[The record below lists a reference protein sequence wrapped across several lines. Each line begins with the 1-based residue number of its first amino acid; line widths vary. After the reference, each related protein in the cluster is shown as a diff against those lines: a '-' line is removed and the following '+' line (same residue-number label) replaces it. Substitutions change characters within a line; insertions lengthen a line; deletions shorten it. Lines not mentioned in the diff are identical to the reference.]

1 MKLLRLPEFTE
12 RLDLAWNLG
21 GPGIYQ
27 DQLEYLHA
35 RPEEVDSF
43 RVYITKVYKMFGCDA
58 FYPIKTWNKVKDNF
72 VELSVCDDV
81 PMLQKKVVDKE
92 NVSISFHVYEIN
104 KYLLCSK

>member
-35 RPEEVDSF
+35 RLPKEVMIS
-43 RVYITKVYKMFGCDA
+43 RVYMTKVHKKFECDA

-72 VELSVCDDV
+72 VELSVCDDI
-81 PMLQKKVVDKE
+81 PMLQKKVVDEE
-92 NVSISFHVYEIN
+92 NVSISFHVYELN
-104 KYLLCSK
+104 KY